1 MIAELLTA
9 LKSVPRILDAIE
21 RLGDIHTAQMANS
34 RAEEKNQKVL
44 SAIDAARE
52 RRLRNDREAQRVSGD
67 SGETSDRD
75 GADNREP

>member
-1 MIAELLTA
+1 MIIELLTA
-9 LKSVPRILDAIE
+9 LKAIPRILEAIE
-21 RLGDIHTAQMANS
+21 RLGDIQTAQMANS

-67 SGETSDRD
+67 SRETSDRD